1 MRVGKVQQQTRE
13 RSYRL
18 PLSAAAIAT
27 GRPVRDDIYRNVLA
41 DSLRSVS
48 EKVQASNIDGRI
60 LQESACADVTSSI
73 SVTSTV
79 FLLLEGCLAPTLVE
93 GVVRYESETAIIA
106 PIEGTTST
114 DVSRMCLYRR
124 SIIVEHGYV
133 VLAAGCHSLGH
144 RLLSRPR
151 VSYQV

>member
-1 MRVGKVQQQTRE
+1 MHVGKVQEQTRK
-13 RSYRL
+13 RSDLL
-18 PLSAAAIAT
+18 PPSAAAIAT
-27 GRPVRDDIYRNVLA
+27 GRPVRYEIYPNVLA

-48 EKVQASNIDGRI
+48 EKVQASNIDGRT

-93 GVVRYESETAIIA
+93 GVVWYESETAIIA

-114 DVSRMCLYRR
+114 DVSRM
-124 SIIVEHGYV
+124 
-133 VLAAGCHSLGH
+133 
-144 RLLSRPR
+144 LS
-151 VSYQV
+151 Y